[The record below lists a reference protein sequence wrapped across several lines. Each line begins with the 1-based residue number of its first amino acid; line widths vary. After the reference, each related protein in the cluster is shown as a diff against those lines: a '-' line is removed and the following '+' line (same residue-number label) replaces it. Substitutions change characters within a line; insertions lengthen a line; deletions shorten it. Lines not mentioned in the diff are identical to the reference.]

1 MNYTVI
7 ARRWRPKRFEDVVGQ
22 AHVVT
27 TLKNSIRRGRIA
39 HAYLFSGPRGVGK
52 TSISRILAKAVNCAE
67 GVQEEPCNVCHTCT
81 AIDSGGFVDVIEI
94 DAASNRGIDEIRE
107 LRETVRYLPMEA
119 RYKVYIIDEA
129 HMLTEPAF
137 NALLKTLEEP
147 PGHNIFIL
155 ATTESQKIPYTIMS
169 RCQRFDFKRISEANL
184 IGQLERICQDE
195 QLEYDE
201 KVLNYV
207 VREADGSLRDA
218 ESILDQVIS
227 YSGKHVTEKDAIDVI
242 GVVQRE
248 VAFGIVKAIVEKDP
262 RAGLGLISDTLEQGH
277 DAYQVYKGLVSFL
290 RDLLMIKVW
299 NDKPPF
305 VFMDKDEFG
314 RVKELL
320 EGVERREIQD
330 MVHHLLQAEDLVR
343 GTFPKTSLEVLFIN
357 LYGLSQ
363 GESAGTAQPVRQAV
377 TEQRSA
383 RTATPQRTAPTV
395 PAAKQAAAP
404 QRSEQTASEQ
414 RAPVPAETDAEPIRP
429 APTER
434 RAPAPSVR
442 QAPPVPDMDD
452 IEDVDEWAPIEEIP
466 VRKPPTPPQASAG
479 PTRAADFA
487 GYLKGQSTMLFGM
500 LGAFS
505 AQAEGDSLI
514 ITLDKQTGHIKSAQ
528 SVVTDLKKLASDFF
542 GRDMTI
548 RFVDDSQK
556 KEETIDDYM
565 KEAELLFRV

>member
-1 MNYTVI
+1 MNNYTVI

-52 TSISRILAKAVNCAE
+52 TSISRILAKAVNCVE
-67 GVQEEPCNVCHTCT
+67 GVKEEPCNECHTCKG
-81 AIDSGGFVDVIEI
+81 IDSGNFVDVIEI

-169 RCQRFDFKRISEANL
+169 RCQRFDFRRISEAAL
-184 IGQLERICQDE
+184 IEQLKRICVDE

-248 VAFGIVKAIVEKDP
+248 VAYGIVKSVVEKDP
-262 RAGLGLISDTLEQGH
+262 RAGLGLIADTLEQGH
-277 DAYQVYKGLVSFL
+277 DAYQVYKGLVAFL

-305 VFMDKDEFG
+305 VFMDDEEYAKV
-314 RVKELL
+314 RDLL
-320 EGVERREIQD
+320 KAVEYEEIQD
-330 MVHHLLQAEDLVR
+330 MVRHMLKAEDLVR
-343 GTFPKTSLEVLFIN
+343 GAFPKISLEVLFIG
-357 LYGLSQ
+357 LYSLGK
-363 GESAGTAQPVRQAV
+363 GEDVGEDAGEPQCTGAHHAGTLQADATAQ
-377 TEQRSA
+377 
-383 RTATPQRTAPTV
+383 APTLTKPATTG
-395 PAAKQAAAP
+395 PAATDRQ
-404 QRSEQTASEQ
+404 
-414 RAPVPAETDAEPIRP
+414 ETAEPIQAERSRGASPGAGTGTNRAKACACCGHRRYEEMEDWTPVEDLPLRTTPP
-429 APTER
+429 AAQPREAGPGACR
-434 RAPAPSVR
+434 GLCDLPEGAEHDALRHAGPIQGGGGRQHPGDRAR
-442 QAPPVPDMDD
+442 QAGEPD
-452 IEDVDEWAPIEEIP
+452 
-466 VRKPPTPPQASAG
+466 
-479 PTRAADFA
+479 
-487 GYLKGQSTMLFGM
+487 KGCPGRRRRF
-500 LGAFS
+500 
-505 AQAEGDSLI
+505 
-514 ITLDKQTGHIKSAQ
+514 
-528 SVVTDLKKLASDFF
+528 KKAC
-542 GRDMTI
+542 I
-548 RFVDDSQK
+548 RFLR
-556 KEETIDDYM
+556 TGYGYPIH
-565 KEAELLFRV
+565 R

>member
-1 MNYTVI
+1 M
-7 ARRWRPKRFEDVVGQ
+7 VGQ
-22 AHVVT
+22 PHVVT

-52 TSISRILAKAVNCAE
+52 TSVARILAKAVNCAE
-67 GVQEEPCNVCHTCT
+67 GVKEEPCNVCHTCK

-169 RCQRFDFKRISEANL
+169 RCQRFDFRRISEAHL
-184 IGQLERICQDE
+184 IEQLKRICLDE

-218 ESILDQVIS
+218 ESILDQVIA
-227 YSGKHVTEKDAIDVI
+227 YSGKHVSEKDAIDVI

-248 VAFGIVKAIVEKDP
+248 VAYDIVKSVVEKDP
-262 RAGLGLISDTLEQGH
+262 RAGLELIARTLEQGH

-305 VFMDKDEFG
+305 VFMDDEEFALV
-314 RVKELL
+314 RDLL
-320 EGVERREIQD
+320 KAVEYHEIQD
-330 MVHHLLQAEDLVR
+330 MVRHVLQAEDLVR
-343 GTFPKTSLEVLFIN
+343 GAFPKISLEILFIN
-357 LYGLSQ
+357 LYSLGQRKYAEKAQISRDEHALP
-363 GESAGTAQPVRQAV
+363 TAKSAV
-377 TEQRSA
+377 TR
-383 RTATPQRTAPTV
+383 
-395 PAAKQAAAP
+395 PAATG
-404 QRSEQTASEQ
+404 QREA
-414 RAPVPAETDAEPIRP
+414 AEPTLP
-429 APTER
+429 SAPGK
-434 RAPAPSVR
+434 PLP
-442 QAPPVPDMDD
+442 APPVRRHAPDIDDMEDMDD
-452 IEDVDEWAPIEEIP
+452 EVPVEDMP
-466 VRKPPTPPQASAG
+466 VRTTPFPPPLRPRTGAASRAG
-479 PTRAADFA
+479 DFA
-487 GYLKGQSTMLFGM
+487 TYLKEQSTMLFGM
-500 LGAFS
+500 LGAF
-505 AQAEGDSLI
+505 AARAEHDNLM
-514 ITLDKQTGHIKSAQ
+514 ITLDKQSGQIKGATEI
-528 SVVTDLKKLASDFF
+528 VGELKKHASDFF
-542 GRDMTI
+542 GRDMAI
-548 RFVDDSQK
+548 RFVDDVEK
-556 KEETIDDYM
+556 KEDTIDDYV
-565 KEAELLFRV
+565 KEAELLFRT